1 MRIKRKTFNLWKRR
15 FFIFLG
21 IFCISSIFFVYFKT
35 SFLTITSYELVGV
48 PDNYQQTIQ
57 TNLRSIAAEKSYKI
71 FPSNRITSYRGMVI
85 KSSIVS
91 VLPNSQTVTLRI
103 VGLHTLRI
111 TVTTY
116 IPLFKIDGT
125 HAITK
130 EGFIYNELNDIQIL
144 PKISFATSTMRQEMY
159 KDGIS
164 YAIIPTFNHSQLD
177 SLVRLIN
184 KINTVVFVVSNIIID
199 EYGDILL
206 QNKEGGSGIIFSGA
220 SNVDTVWSNILSA
233 IDTEPLKSKL
243 ETKKETLEYL
253 DARFGNKVFYKF
265 TNDSKTVIIESH
277 ATTTATTTLPR

>member
-21 IFCISSIFFVYFKT
+21 IFCVSLVCYIYFKT

-48 PDNYQQTIQ
+48 PDNYQQVIQ
-57 TNLRSIAAEKSYKI
+57 TNLRSIATEKSYKI
-71 FPSNRITSYRGMVI
+71 FPSNRITSYRGMAI
-85 KSSIVS
+85 KSSIVG
-91 VLPNSQTVTLRI
+91 VLPNSQTITFRI

-111 TVTTY
+111 TVTTHT
-116 IPLFKIDGT
+116 PLFKIDDI

-130 EGFIYNELNDIQIL
+130 EGFVYTELNDIQNL
-144 PKISFATSTMRQEMY
+144 PKISFATSTLRQEIY
-159 KDGIS
+159 KDGIA
-164 YAIIPTFNHSQLD
+164 YVTIPTFNASQLA
-177 SLVRLIN
+177 SLTRLMS
-184 KINTVVFVVSNIIID
+184 KINTVVFVVSNIIVD
-199 EYGDILL
+199 EYGDIVL

-243 ETKKETLEYL
+243 ENKKEALEYL

>member
-21 IFCISSIFFVYFKT
+21 IFCISSLFYVYFKT
-35 SFLTITSYELVGV
+35 PFLTITSYELVGV
-48 PDNYQQTIQ
+48 PDSYQQIIQ

-91 VLPNSQTVTLRI
+91 VLPNSETITLRI

-116 IPLFKIDGT
+116 IPLFKIDDT

-130 EGFIYNELNDIQIL
+130 EGFVYAELNDIQNL
-144 PKISFATSTMRQEMY
+144 PKIFFATSSVQEEKY
-159 KDGIS
+159 RDGIS
-164 YAIIPTFNHSQLD
+164 YFVVPGVDAFKLE
-177 SLVRLIN
+177 SLTKLIA
-184 KINTVVFVVSNIIID
+184 KINNVVFVVSNIIVD
-199 EYGDILL
+199 EYGDIVL
-206 QNKEGGSGIIFSGA
+206 QNKEGRSNIIFSGI

-233 IDTEPLKSKL
+233 IDTDPLKSKL

-265 TNDSKTVIIESH
+265 TNDTKTVIIESH
-277 ATTTATTTLPR
+277 ATTTATTTLPQ